1 MSPAPGTRGAP
12 AAGKRRASE
21 GRARHVPYKAAPG
34 SPESAAGARA
44 GRRVSRLWRRSRGG
58 PLSRA
63 AAAPNLPGLG
73 PRERAAAAAADGA
86 ARASGHHPRPRARG
100 GRRPLAAA
108 PRDRV
113 RRSQSAPSSAVWKLF
128 SQARAR
134 RGHAA
139 ALGWPGP
146 GRLRLLGR
154 DLASF
159 GVCRRVPGHPG
170 TGLGLRATLF
180 KKTRLP
186 PLNTDSVFPEWRKGQ
201 RSRSA

>member
-1 MSPAPGTRGAP
+1 MAAVPGRPPPPAT
-12 AAGKRRASE
+12 
-21 GRARHVPYKAAPG
+21 
-34 SPESAAGARA
+34 
-44 GRRVSRLWRRSRGG
+44 
-58 PLSRA
+58 
-63 AAAPNLPGLG
+63 AAPNLPGLG
-73 PRERAAAAAADGA
+73 SRGRAAAAAADCA
-86 ARASGHHPRPRARG
+86 APASSHRHRPRARG

-113 RRSQSAPSSAVWKLF
+113 RLDQSASSSAVWKLF

-139 ALGWPGP
+139 ALGQPRL

-154 DLASF
+154 DLASL

-170 TGLGLRATLF
+170 TGLDLRATLF
-180 KKTRLP
+180 KKMRLP
-186 PLNTDSVFPEWRKGQ
+186 PLNTDSIFPKWREGQ